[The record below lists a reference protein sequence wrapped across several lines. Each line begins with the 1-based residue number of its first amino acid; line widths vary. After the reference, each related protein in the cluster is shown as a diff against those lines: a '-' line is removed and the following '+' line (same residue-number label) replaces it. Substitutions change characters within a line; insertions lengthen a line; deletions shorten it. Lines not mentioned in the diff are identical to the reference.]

1 MQLDDKNFSAEEI
14 RQKTNLETGRLSWP
28 ELQRH
33 FARGVVIVVTGNLDL
48 VEVARCFIQDNK
60 ASVEQWLNTG
70 GIAHATDTDAQRWHE
85 TQAEFWAVVIAPWVL
100 VQERNAL
107 TIR

>member
-1 MQLDDKNFSAEEI
+1 MQLDDKNFTAEEL

-33 FARGVVIVVTGNLDL
+33 FARGVVIVVAGDLDL
-48 VEVARCFIQDNK
+48 VDIARCFIQDDK
-60 ASVEQWLNTG
+60 PAVEQWLKAG
-70 GIAHATDTDAQRWHE
+70 SIAHATDADAQRWHE
-85 TQAEFWAVVIAPWVL
+85 AQTGFWAVVIAPWVL